1 MNQRVIKV
9 EVALNKLQVTESQE
23 LTQGDKNSHF
33 INLKFDETTD
43 LADSQ
48 LLVFFKL
55 PFPEKIPL
63 VDTYTKLQQEMNILI
78 SNDALLKSGELTIEF
93 ALKKNNELIT
103 VNKNLTLKVRATIN
117 ATYVENIQ
125 LGDTTKQTIAEQ
137 LEKLTNLLAQAQ
149 TEIDRYDENVTNK
162 TNEFDKHVEV
172 SKTSIDDYINEKKLE
187 LKGDKGDTGEQ
198 GPKGDRGDIGPI
210 GPQGGIGPQ
219 GATGERGPKG
229 DRGETGP
236 VGPQGIQGPI
246 GPKGDT
252 GDIGPAGAKGDPGPQ
267 GIPGV
272 QGPIGPIGP
281 RGEKG
286 DKGDKGDKGETLV
299 QTETGEVIFDTSTI
313 LARGD
318 LSNQFKDANAIVKA
332 LQANTGMKFDEGLL
346 YLNDAGTKKVGFCYL
361 DRLTDGIFEC
371 IKQTT
376 AVVNDSSSFKNFS
389 NKENSDRL
397 GNLYGYQI
405 IKNGT
410 IDKNPEKKELLRL
423 QEILEEHQAYELVIL
438 VHADQLYWWNS
449 MQIAKFSVFNM
460 HTSVTS
466 SQIYNN
472 GENKVLIEYE
482 AYFRAI
488 NVTNNSNMPLKY
500 RVYALKF
507 SHFR

>member
-43 LADSQ
+43 LTDSQ

-55 PFPEKIPL
+55 PFPEKTPL
-63 VDTYTKLQQEMNILI
+63 VDTYTKLQKEMNILI
-78 SNDALLKSGELTIEF
+78 SNDALLRSGELTVEF

-103 VNKNLTLKVRATIN
+103 VNKNLILKVKATIN
-117 ATYVENIQ
+117 ATYVEDIQ

-137 LEKLTNLLAQAQ
+137 LEKLTTLLAQAQ
-149 TEIDRYDENVTNK
+149 TEIDRYDKNVTNK
-162 TNEFDKHVEV
+162 TNEFDKHVET

-198 GPKGDRGDIGPI
+198 GPKGDKGDIGPI

-219 GATGERGPKG
+219 GAVGERGPRG
-229 DRGETGP
+229 DRGEVGP
-236 VGPQGIQGPI
+236 VGPQGEKGDI

-299 QTETGEVIFDTSTI
+299 QTETGEVIFDTSTV

-376 AVVNDSSSFKNFS
+376 AVVNDSSCFKNFS

-397 GNLYGYQI
+397 SNLHSFLVTHSINSNGFTGNIYEFGSFYLINLSSQKAFKNEVVV
-405 IKNGT
+405 IKHGLNLNFPVGITSIGLPPITGGSSFTQNVKIGRNT
-410 IDKNPEKKELLRL
+410 I
-423 QEILEEHQAYELVIL
+423 EILVSSTGLNPTIFFNAVVPKLVS
-438 VHADQLYWWNS
+438 D
-449 MQIAKFSVFNM
+449 
-460 HTSVTS
+460 
-466 SQIYNN
+466 
-472 GENKVLIEYE
+472 
-482 AYFRAI
+482 
-488 NVTNNSNMPLKY
+488 
-500 RVYALKF
+500 
-507 SHFR
+507 

>member
-63 VDTYTKLQQEMNILI
+63 VDTYTKLQQEMNISI
-78 SNDALLKSGELTIEF
+78 SNDALLRSGELTIEF

-137 LEKLTNLLAQAQ
+137 LEKLTTLLAQAQ
-149 TEIDRYDENVTNK
+149 TELDRYDENVTNK
-162 TNEFDKHVEV
+162 TNEFDKHVET

-187 LKGDKGDTGEQ
+187 LKGDKGDPGAQ

-219 GATGERGPKG
+219 GAIGERGPKG
-229 DRGETGP
+229 DRGEPGP

-299 QTETGEVIFDTSTI
+299 QTETGEVIFDTSTV

-376 AVVNDSSSFKNFS
+376 AVVNDSSCFKNFS

-397 GNLYGYQI
+397 SNLSK
-405 IKNGT
+405 IKSIDINLLDDKSGT
-410 IDKNPEKKELLRL
+410 LRL
-423 QEILEEHQAYELVIL
+423 ILYKLGKIVFGTAIGSNFQGVVLNFSNKIPLEYIPVDIVAFTLGNSYGAEYLVQLQQNGNIYIIGGNIKL
-438 VHADQLYWWNS
+438 VNVPFRS
-449 MQIAKFSVFNM
+449 FC
-460 HTSVTS
+460 
-466 SQIYNN
+466 
-472 GENKVLIEYE
+472 
-482 AYFRAI
+482 YF
-488 NVTNNSNMPLKY
+488 TKE
-500 RVYALKF
+500 
-507 SHFR
+507 